1 MQQNSRMVR
10 HSDDFRRK
18 VIAAARESH
27 EPRSR
32 VARKFG
38 VTPATLNNWLS
49 KFYAENPQGLEAD
62 NQALRDEQARLLAE
76 QDELRKQLPWL
87 N

>member
-1 MQQNSRMVR
+1 MRQNSRMVR
-10 HSDDFRRK
+10 YSNDFRRK

-27 EPRSR
+27 EPRSQ

-49 KFYAENPQGLEAD
+49 KFYAENPQELEAD
-62 NQALRDEQARLLAE
+62 NQALRDEHALLLAE
-76 QDELRKQLPWL
+76 QKELRNQLPWL
-87 N
+87 R